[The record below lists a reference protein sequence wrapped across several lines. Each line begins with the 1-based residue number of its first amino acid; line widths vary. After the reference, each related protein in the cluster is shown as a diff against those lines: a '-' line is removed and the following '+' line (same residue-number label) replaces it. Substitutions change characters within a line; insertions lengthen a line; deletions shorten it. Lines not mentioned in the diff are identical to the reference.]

1 MHNSTIGVVIP
12 YYQRESGI
20 LARALRSVACQRGV
34 ENVRVVVVDDSS
46 PIPAAGEIEQVGDGF
61 PFPLEV
67 ITQANGGPGAA
78 RNRALDTLVS
88 HVRYIAF
95 LDSDDEW
102 SEDHLARALLAL
114 SQGFDVYFADLLQ
127 LGSEVSA
134 FRRAGRINPADHPML
149 VGTERLYAYRGDML
163 EQILFG
169 NVIGTPTVVYDT
181 SRFTILRFRPEF
193 RNAGEDYL
201 FYLDLTHKGAQF
213 TFSSGCEAV
222 CGAGVN
228 VYSGAGWGTETHF
241 LRLHNEMKYRKL
253 VYQLFP
259 LTASQRN
266 RLDDQ
271 IRQLRQSMVR
281 DLLHRLVYRKRVPW
295 QWLKEHAALDPQTY
309 LFLPWLAIIAVLQK

>member
-1 MHNSTIGVVIP
+1 MTHPAIGVVIP

-46 PIPAAGEIEQVGDGF
+46 PIPAAGEVEQVGEGF

-78 RNRALDTLVS
+78 RNRALDALVGNM
-88 HVRYIAF
+88 RYIAF

-102 SEDHLARALLAL
+102 SEDHLTRALLAL

-127 LGSEVSA
+127 LGAEISA

-149 VGTERLYAYRGDML
+149 AGTEDLYAYRGDML

-169 NVIGTPTVVYDT
+169 NVIGTPTVVYDM
-181 SRFTILRFRPEF
+181 SRFPTLRFRPEF
-193 RNAGEDYL
+193 HNAGEDYL
-201 FYLDLTHKGAQF
+201 FWLDLTHTGAQF
-213 TFSSGCEAV
+213 TFSSNCEVV

-228 VYSGAGWGTETHF
+228 VFSGAGWGTETHF
-241 LRLHNEMKYRKL
+241 LRLHNEMKYRKR
-253 VYQLFP
+253 VQQRFP

-281 DLLHRLVYRKRVPW
+281 DLLHRLLHRKRVPW
-295 QWLKEHAALDPQTY
+295 QWLKAHAALDPQTY
-309 LFLPWLAIIAVLQK
+309 LFLPWLAIRTVLRK